1 MRTRMLLATLLL
13 AVACQDI
20 AQPPAEGADDKE
32 SPRIG
37 GVIAASFY
45 FDAEAAARTLQV
57 TERLLADE
65 AWIGRQAAIRDITAD
80 SVRRELTADVTHTE
94 QYLEKK
100 ASAQGMTGSEYRR
113 VVEGRMRRVRSLAG
127 YEKLLPSRPF
137 DAQTSGT
144 ATARAAPAPACERR
158 PRMETWRSGASVTV
172 SGESVTAHYFARHT
186 SDRPADQRLNMT
198 WRHNQGPFSTGI
210 ETPSQRQL
218 SICRDY
224 AYTDYQVSWN
234 RCSSRSP
241 ATASARSGHVTS
253 DVRYGGQTLITRG
266 SHASDDVSVDKSGC
280 GGSSNDEVL
289 FEADASCI
297 SGYRASTGECCD
309 EMIYRRG
316 DLWCVI
322 VN

>member
-1 MRTRMLLATLLL
+1 MGSALTSPASCYYLLADCLDDGVGVVRYPPGLEELSLLEGTLSALDGYVSAKHHPTWRFTLLLREKEQPMRTGMLLATLLL

-80 SVRRELTADVTHTE
+80 SVRRELTADMAHTE

-100 ASAQGMTGSEYRR
+100 ASAQGMTGPEYRR
-113 VVEGRMRRVRSLAG
+113 VVEGRMRRVWSPVG

-144 ATARAAPAPACERR
+144 AAVGGATGLAREQR
-158 PRMETWRSGASVTV
+158 PGA
-172 SGESVTAHYFARHT
+172 
-186 SDRPADQRLNMT
+186 
-198 WRHNQGPFSTGI
+198 
-210 ETPSQRQL
+210 
-218 SICRDY
+218 
-224 AYTDYQVSWN
+224 
-234 RCSSRSP
+234 
-241 ATASARSGHVTS
+241 
-253 DVRYGGQTLITRG
+253 
-266 SHASDDVSVDKSGC
+266 
-280 GGSSNDEVL
+280 
-289 FEADASCI
+289 
-297 SGYRASTGECCD
+297 
-309 EMIYRRG
+309 
-316 DLWCVI
+316 
-322 VN
+322 